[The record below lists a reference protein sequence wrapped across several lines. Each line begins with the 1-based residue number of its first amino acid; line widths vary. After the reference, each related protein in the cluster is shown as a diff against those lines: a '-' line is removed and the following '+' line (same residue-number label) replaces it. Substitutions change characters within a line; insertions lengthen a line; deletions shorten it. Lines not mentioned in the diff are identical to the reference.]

1 MNAKVIDMTIS
12 RPRALL
18 VSLLALGMSATVFAD
33 ESASFKLLKGPRYEA
48 DGYIMGAQELEG
60 YIGAI
65 MEDDGVTEVILVGP
79 DTGNNEGEEL
89 FARAA
94 KRAGVKALRK
104 EKGETREL

>member
-1 MNAKVIDMTIS
+1 MKS
-12 RPRALL
+12 RNLRLICAALF
-18 VSLLALGMSATVFAD
+18 VSAFSVSALAEDPV
-33 ESASFKLLKGPRYEA
+33 SFKLLKGPKYEA

-60 YIGAI
+60 YLGAI
-65 MEDDGVTEVILVGP
+65 KEDDGVTEVVLVGP

-94 KRAGVKALRK
+94 KRAGVKAMRK

>member
-1 MNAKVIDMTIS
+1 MK
-12 RPRALL
+12 
-18 VSLLALGMSATVFAD
+18 SATLRNLFVAMIAAVVAVPAFAAD
-33 ESASFKLLKGPRYEA
+33 VVSFKLLKGPKYEA

-60 YIGAI
+60 YLGAI
-65 MEDDGVTEVILVGP
+65 KEDDGVTEVVLVGP

>member
-1 MNAKVIDMTIS
+1 MRYPVF
-12 RPRALL
+12 RAACTAVLIAAF
-18 VSLLALGMSATVFAD
+18 SLPALAE
-33 ESASFKLLKGPRYEA
+33 ESVSFKLLKGPRYET

-60 YIGAI
+60 YLGAI
-65 MEDDGVTEVILVGP
+65 KEDDGVTEVVLTGP

-104 EKGETREL
+104 EKGGTREL

>member
-1 MNAKVIDMTIS
+1 MKPMTYRIF
-12 RPRALL
+12 RAACAAVL
-18 VSLLALGMSATVFAD
+18 VASFSVPALAG
-33 ESASFKLLKGPRYEA
+33 ESVSFKLLKGPRFEA
-48 DGYIMGAQELEG
+48 DGYIMSAQELEG
-60 YIGAI
+60 YLGAI
-65 MEDDGVTEVILVGP
+65 KEDDGVTEVVLVGP